1 MVHVNVLA
9 DALKHI
15 NNAEKRGKR
24 QVLIRPC
31 SQVIVWFLTV
41 LMKHGYIGE
50 CEITDDHRAQK
61 SVLNLPGRLNKCR
74 VIGPRF
80 DVQLKDLGKRQS
92 NLLPS
97 RRFGFTA
104 LTTPVG
110 VMNKQD
116 KNTQEGKSWDSFP
129 RELIHM
135 CK

>member
-1 MVHVNVLA
+1 MVRMNVLA
-9 DALKHI
+9 DALKSI

-31 SQVIVWFLTV
+31 TKVIVRFLTV
-41 LMKHGYIGE
+41 MMKHGYIGE
-50 CEITDDHRAQK
+50 FEITDHKAGRI
-61 SVLNLPGRLNKCR
+61 VVNCTGRLNKCR

-104 LTTPVG
+104 LTTPAG
-110 VMNKQD
+110 VMDYEQARRKH
-116 KNTQEGKSWDSFP
+116 KGGKTLGFFS
-129 RELIHM
+129 
-135 CK
+135 